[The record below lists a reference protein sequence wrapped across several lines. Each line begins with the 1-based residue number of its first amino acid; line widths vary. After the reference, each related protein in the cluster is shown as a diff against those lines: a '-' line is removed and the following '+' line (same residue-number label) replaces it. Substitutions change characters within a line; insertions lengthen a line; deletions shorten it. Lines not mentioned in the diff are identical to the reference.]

1 MTTEAQ
7 KRAVRKY
14 ENSNYRLNIVFPK
27 GTKERIEKL
36 GLGKSNSAFIR
47 DTVLSGLDRLEK
59 IKNNAH
65 RCIIKTVKENQSH
78 SPARGGQEEKMKE
91 FELKQVARNNSE
103 SFGCVK
109 VTAAWLCGTEA
120 QKEDFINSLG
130 ENWVRIPAEL
140 VDETAEQNFI
150 SYARA

>member
-1 MTTEAQ
+1 
-7 KRAVRKY
+7 
-14 ENSNYRLNIVFPK
+14 
-27 GTKERIEKL
+27 
-36 GLGKSNSAFIR
+36 
-47 DTVLSGLDRLEK
+47 
-59 IKNNAH
+59 
-65 RCIIKTVKENQSH
+65 
-78 SPARGGQEEKMKE
+78 MKE

-150 SYARA
+150 SYART